1 MQVLKEFVEVK
12 IADHTASSF
21 LWLIL
26 LYIVFCALAS
36 PKAAKRKLF
45 CAKRRQES
53 RATCAII
60 AVVMA
65 MTTVVYA
72 DILFILNAYITDLL
86 LLLCGRL
93 CREQS
98 ARGRRA
104 VASLLG
110 GGAAFLIFVPNLPR
124 SVLVLSRLPV
134 AAVLVFAAWGFVGRG
149 RFLRLYGGFF
159 LVSFV
164 FAGLMGALWHTLH
177 PKRMLYY
184 GAIVYFGIDARALV
198 VLTAVC
204 YALLWVAQ
212 KLLERRRDRGTL
224 FDLTVSL
231 GEREIHCR
239 AFLDTGNDLFEPFS
253 GDPVVVLHRSF
264 AEPLGVPQAPD
275 APQAAAFKWRM
286 IPCRTATGEGALF
299 GFRPD
304 KLTIRGKACGLETDR
319 VYVAVTE
326 HPIKNG
332 EFGALLH
339 PALLQTPAKGRDLH
353 ETIA

>member
-1 MQVLKEFVEVK
+1 
-12 IADHTASSF
+12 
-21 LWLIL
+21 
-26 LYIVFCALAS
+26 
-36 PKAAKRKLF
+36 
-45 CAKRRQES
+45 
-53 RATCAII
+53 
-60 AVVMA
+60 

-72 DILFILNAYITDLL
+72 DILFIINAYITDLL

-98 ARGRRA
+98 TRGRRA
-104 VASLLG
+104 LSSLLG

-134 AAVLVFAAWGFVGRG
+134 AAVLVTAAWGFVGRG
-149 RFLRLYGGFF
+149 RFLRLFCGFF

-184 GAIVYFGIDARALV
+184 GAIVYFGIDTRALV

-204 YALLWVAQ
+204 YALLWGAG
-212 KLLERRRDRGTL
+212 KLLEHRRNRGTL
-224 FDLTVSL
+224 FDLTVVL
-231 GEREIHCR
+231 GERKVQCR
-239 AFLDTGNDLFEPFS
+239 AFLDTGNDLCEPFS

-264 AEPLGVPQAPD
+264 AERLGVPQEPD
-275 APQAAAFKWRM
+275 AAQAAAIKWRM
-286 IPCRTATGEGALF
+286 IPCQTANGAGALW

-304 KLTIRGKACGLETDR
+304 RVTICGAAGVFAPDR
-319 VYVAVTE
+319 VFVAVTE

-332 EFGALLH
+332 DFGALL
-339 PALLQTPAKGRDLH
+339 PPTLTEAPMEAENEPKQRGREAR
-353 ETIA
+353 ETTSA

>member
-1 MQVLKEFVEVK
+1 M
-12 IADHTASSF
+12 
-21 LWLIL
+21 
-26 LYIVFCALAS
+26 
-36 PKAAKRKLF
+36 
-45 CAKRRQES
+45 
-53 RATCAII
+53 
-60 AVVMA
+60 VMV

-104 VASLLG
+104 VSSLLG

-134 AAVLVFAAWGFVGRG
+134 AAVLVLAAWGFVGRG
-149 RFLRLYGGFF
+149 RFLRLFAGFF

-184 GAIVYFGIDARALV
+184 GAIVYFGIDTRALV

-204 YALLWVAQ
+204 YALLWGAQ
-212 KLLERRRDRGTL
+212 RLMERRRDSASVYE
-224 FDLTVSL
+224 LTVAL
-231 GEREIHCR
+231 GERTIRCR
-239 AFLDTGNDLFEPFS
+239 AFLDTGNDLREPFS
-253 GDPVVVLHRSF
+253 GDPVILLHQSY
-264 AEPLGVPQAPD
+264 AGQLGVPAVPD
-275 APQAAAFKWRM
+275 AGQAAALTWRM
-286 IPCRTATGEGALF
+286 IPCRTMNADGTLF
-299 GFRPD
+299 GFRPA
-304 KLTIRGKACGLETDR
+304 KVRVRSAAGIRETDR
-319 VYVAVTE
+319 VFVAVTA
-326 HPIKNG
+326 HTIKNN

-339 PALLQTPAKGRDLH
+339 PALLQLPPDDPLHAEQQGRKTH
-353 ETIA
+353 ETNSA

>member
-1 MQVLKEFVEVK
+1 
-12 IADHTASSF
+12 
-21 LWLIL
+21 
-26 LYIVFCALAS
+26 
-36 PKAAKRKLF
+36 
-45 CAKRRQES
+45 
-53 RATCAII
+53 
-60 AVVMA
+60 

-72 DILFILNAYITDLL
+72 DILFIINAYITDLL

-98 ARGRRA
+98 TRGRRT
-104 VASLLG
+104 VSSLLG

-124 SVLVLSRLPV
+124 SVLALSRLPV
-134 AAVLVFAAWGFVGRG
+134 AAVLVLAAWGFVGRG
-149 RFLRLYGGFF
+149 RFVRLFCGFF
-159 LVSFV
+159 LVNFL
-164 FAGLMGALWHTLH
+164 FAGLMGALWHTVH

-184 GAIVYFGIDARALV
+184 GAIVYFGIDARALI

-204 YALLWVAQ
+204 YALLWGAG
-212 KLLERRRDRGTL
+212 KLLERRRDNGTL

-231 GEREIHCR
+231 GERETHCR
-239 AFLDTGNDLFEPFS
+239 AFLDTGNDLCEPFS
-253 GDPVVVLHRSF
+253 GDPVVLLHFSF
-264 AEPLGVPQAPD
+264 AEPLGVPQTPD
-275 APQAAAFKWRM
+275 APTAVSLKWRM

-304 KLTIRGKACGLETDR
+304 RVTIRGKACRVETQR
-319 VYVAVTE
+319 VFVAVTE

-339 PALLQTPAKGRDLH
+339 PALLQTPEKGRKQH